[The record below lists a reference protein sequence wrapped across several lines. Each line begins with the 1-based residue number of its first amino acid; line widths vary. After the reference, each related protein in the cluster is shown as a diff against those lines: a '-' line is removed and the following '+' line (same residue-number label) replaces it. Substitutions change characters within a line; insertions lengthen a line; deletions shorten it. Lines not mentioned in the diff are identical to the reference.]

1 LKNLGAR
8 IQDSLDAAGEL
19 SSRLGTAIANAEKSV
34 ANSLGHAFEDAEKK
48 ISQLLEGIRKE
59 TNSKLSAFSKIYS
72 IKLQEQPFEKT
83 PTQKIKRFL
92 YSKQEKGEKKN

>member
-1 LKNLGAR
+1 MENLGAR
-8 IQDSLDAAGEL
+8 IQDGLDAAGEL

-34 ANSLGHAFEDAEKK
+34 ASSLGHAFEDAEKR

-59 TNSKLSAFSKIYS
+59 TNTKLSSFSKIHS

-92 YSKQEKGEKKN
+92 YSKQGRGDKRN